1 MIYSLES
8 FETFINL
15 IYVFLSIITLDT
27 YIHNLHENLRR
38 TKKTL
43 TILTMP
49 SSRGTNRMSLSYHYT
64 YIDSTLFK
72 YVLLILLVYTSYLL
86 YLL

>member
-1 MIYSLES
+1 MVYSLKS

-15 IYVFLSIITLDT
+15 IYVLLPIITLDT

-38 TKKTL
+38 TKSTL

-49 SSRGTNRMSLSYHYT
+49 SSRSTNRM
-64 YIDSTLFK
+64 
-72 YVLLILLVYTSYLL
+72 
-86 YLL
+86 

>member
-27 YIHNLHENLRR
+27 YINNLHENLRR
-38 TKKTL
+38 TKRTL
-43 TILTMP
+43 IILIMP
-49 SSRGTNRMSLSYHYT
+49 SSRGTHRMSVSYHYT
-64 YIDSTLFK
+64 YLDSTLFK
-72 YVLLILLVYTSYLL
+72 CIILILLLYTSYLI

>member
-38 TKKTL
+38 TKRTL

-49 SSRGTNRMSLSYHYT
+49 SSRGTNRMSVSYHYI
-64 YIDSTLFK
+64 YLDSTLFK
-72 YVLLILLVYTSYLL
+72 CIIMILLFYTSYLI